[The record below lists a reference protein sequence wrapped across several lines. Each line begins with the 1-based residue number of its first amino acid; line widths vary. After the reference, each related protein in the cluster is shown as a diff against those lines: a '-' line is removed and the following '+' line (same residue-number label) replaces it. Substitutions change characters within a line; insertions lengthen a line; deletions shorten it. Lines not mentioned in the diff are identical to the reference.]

1 VSIKFDGHIPMIE
14 DRLDFL
20 PLRVTHVAPDGRR
33 SFNRQDKR
41 QLIEA
46 CLQPGVSVA
55 GMALKA
61 NVNANQLRQWIHKY
75 QTARQDTDAQNTVHR
90 TMAAFVPVVEIDGA
104 GMVPK
109 PSTASTNLPV
119 CHDDSGALSS
129 GSSSAPARLR
139 AQLPNGVTLTLEC
152 TGQDAPLVSAMIET
166 LGRCDVQAR
175 R

>member
-1 VSIKFDGHIPMIE
+1 
-14 DRLDFL
+14 
-20 PLRVTHVAPDGRR
+20 
-33 SFNRQDKR
+33 
-41 QLIEA
+41 
-46 CLQPGVSVA
+46 
-55 GMALKA
+55 MALKA

-75 QTARQDTDAQNTVHR
+75 QATRQDADAQDTAHR

-119 CHDDSGALSS
+119 CHDDSGALSTR
-129 GSSSAPARLR
+129 SSSAPARLR

>member
-33 SFNRQDKR
+33 SFDKQDKR
-41 QLIEA
+41 RLIEA
-46 CLQPGVSVA
+46 CLRPGVSVA

-61 NVNANQLRQWIHKY
+61 NVNANQLRQWIHRH
-75 QTARQDTDAQNTVHR
+75 QAARQDTDAQDAVHR
-90 TMAAFVPVVEIDGA
+90 KMAAFVPVAEIDGA
-104 GMVPK
+104 RRVPR
-109 PSTASTNLPV
+109 PSTMSTNLAV
-119 CHDDSGALSS
+119 CPDDARALSTR
-129 GSSSAPARLR
+129 SSPAPARLS

-152 TGQDAPLVSAMIET
+152 AGQDAPLVSAMIET
-166 LGRCDVQAR
+166 LVRCDVQAR

>member
-1 VSIKFDGHIPMIE
+1 MIE
-14 DRLDFL
+14 DKLDFL

-33 SFNRQDKR
+33 SFDKQAKR

-61 NVNANQLRQWIHKY
+61 NVNANQLRHWIHKY
-75 QTARQDTDAQNTVHR
+75 QATRQDPDAQDTVHR

-104 GMVPK
+104 ERVPK

-119 CHDDSGALSS
+119 CHDDSGALSMR
-129 GSSSAPARLR
+129 SSPAPARLR
-139 AQLPNGVTLTLEC
+139 AQLPNGITLTLDC
-152 TGQDAPLVSAMIET
+152 SGQDAPLVSAMIET
-166 LGRCDVQAR
+166 LGRCDVQAQR
-175 R
+175 

>member
-1 VSIKFDGHIPMIE
+1 
-14 DRLDFL
+14 
-20 PLRVTHVAPDGRR
+20 
-33 SFNRQDKR
+33 
-41 QLIEA
+41 
-46 CLQPGVSVA
+46 
-55 GMALKA
+55 MALKA

-75 QTARQDTDAQNTVHR
+75 QAARQDTDAQDTVHR

-109 PSTASTNLPV
+109 PSAASTNLPV
-119 CHDDSGALSS
+119 CHDDSGTLPTRSA
-129 GSSSAPARLR
+129 SAPARLR

-152 TGQDAPLVSAMIET
+152 TGQDAPLVSAMIES